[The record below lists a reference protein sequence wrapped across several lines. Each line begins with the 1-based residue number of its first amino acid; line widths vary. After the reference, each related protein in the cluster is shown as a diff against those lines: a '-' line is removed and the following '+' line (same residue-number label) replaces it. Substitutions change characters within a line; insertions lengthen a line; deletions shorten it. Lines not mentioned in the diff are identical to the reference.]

1 MLNKRFV
8 FAALIVL
15 LLTLAVPVTA
25 QGPVTPQH
33 SDPTWAAS
41 YWNNT
46 TLSGTPVL
54 QRSEANIDHNWSTG
68 SPQAGTVNSDR
79 FSARWTRYIDVT
91 PGTYTFT
98 VTSDDG
104 IRVWVDGKQ
113 ILNEW
118 HVHPP
123 QTFTTEAYLGSGHHE
138 IKVEYFEE
146 TGIAVAQVSWALKSQ
161 DPTPI
166 TNWKGE
172 YFNNMTLGGSPVL
185 TRNDAA
191 LNFDWGTG
199 SPAPGTVDADHF
211 SARWTQTVDLSAGM
225 YTFSLTVDDGARM
238 WVNGHLLVDAWY
250 HQAPTT
256 YSDAL
261 YLPGGPVTV
270 EVQYY
275 ENEGGAVAKLSWTPD
290 GGQPPTPTPSDTVI
304 VDDTDAG
311 FVKGGTAAGWRTAS
325 EGYNGR
331 LTWTYNNNTAQYD
344 YNWARWYPELRAGW
358 YRVYVYIPYWYT
370 TTGQARYWI
379 SHAGGYTLRVVDQ
392 SDYDDEWVYLGRYR
406 FEGNNEDYVSLA
418 DATYEPYRTRLIGFD
433 AVKWEAD

>member
-1 MLNKRFV
+1 
-8 FAALIVL
+8 
-15 LLTLAVPVTA
+15 
-25 QGPVTPQH
+25 
-33 SDPTWAAS
+33 
-41 YWNNT
+41 
-46 TLSGTPVL
+46 
-54 QRSEANIDHNWSTG
+54 
-68 SPQAGTVNSDR
+68 
-79 FSARWTRYIDVT
+79 
-91 PGTYTFT
+91 
-98 VTSDDG
+98 
-104 IRVWVDGKQ
+104 
-113 ILNEW
+113 
-118 HVHPP
+118 
-123 QTFTTEAYLGSGHHE
+123 
-138 IKVEYFEE
+138 
-146 TGIAVAQVSWALKSQ
+146 
-161 DPTPI
+161 
-166 TNWKGE
+166 
-172 YFNNMTLGGSPVL
+172 
-185 TRNDAA
+185 
-191 LNFDWGTG
+191 
-199 SPAPGTVDADHF
+199 
-211 SARWTQTVDLSAGM
+211 M

-250 HQAPTT
+250 DQAPTT